1 MSIENFLLV
10 LSTSIT
16 GTLVAIGGIIT
27 FIYAFRRKN
36 RLIFLFSAMWLM
48 YAVFWFIDAA
58 AHYLYSI
65 PLMALA
71 IVPQLIGV
79 PCIIIFIELSRKEN
93 INPIKISILMII
105 EALVFIVTFYVPD
118 NWEIIPGYGIHNK
131 GILRISQV
139 IFLFYFMIF
148 YVLWSFQTWRKAPA
162 DLKRLTSYLLFG
174 STIFSIV
181 TGAMY
186 AIGTF
191 IRTFNAIGF
200 FFNGIGAFIT
210 ILVILKDPRIIYIL
224 PFKAYRILVVDTRA
238 SVALFK
244 YDWAKAGEVEE
255 NIFTMMFQAI
265 GNVLEDILK
274 KGDVQEIQMDQ
285 AVLLINHNK
294 ENSTVSVLI
303 ASKSSKS
310 LRYGLKRFN
319 EEFDAHF
326 RSNLEGSRKVSDFN
340 EGFKIVEQVFD
351 FVPSYKSEII
361 QSKTY
366 LRSGENG

>member
-1 MSIENFLLV
+1 MSIENLLLV
-10 LSTSIT
+10 LSTLIT

-79 PCIIIFIELSRKEN
+79 PCIIIFIELSTKEHVS
-93 INPIKISILMII
+93 PIKFSILIII
-105 EALVFIVTFYVPD
+105 EALVFIITFYVPN

-131 GILRISQV
+131 GILRIVQ
-139 IFLFYFMIF
+139 IIYLFYFMIF
-148 YVLWSFQTWRKAPA
+148 YVLWSFRTWRKAPA

-181 TGAMY
+181 TGVLY
-186 AIGTF
+186 AIGSL
-191 IRTFNAIGF
+191 IKTFNAIGF
-200 FFNGIGAFIT
+200 FINGIGAFIT

-224 PFKAYRILVVDTRA
+224 PFKAYRILVVDTIA

-255 NIFTMMFQAI
+255 NIFTMMIQAI
-265 GNVLEDILK
+265 GSVLDDILK
-274 KGDVQEIQMDQ
+274 KGDVQEIQMDR
-285 AVLLINHNK
+285 AVILINHNN
-294 ENSTVSVLI
+294 ENSIASVLI
-303 ASKSSKS
+303 ASEPSKS

-319 EEFDAHF
+319 EEFVTRFQSTLKD
-326 RSNLEGSRKVSDFN
+326 SRKISDFS
-340 EGFKIVEQVFD
+340 EALKIVEQVFD
-351 FVPSYKSEII
+351 FIPSYKSEII
-361 QSKTY
+361 
-366 LRSGENG
+366 

>member
-1 MSIENFLLV
+1 MSIENLLLV
-10 LSTSIT
+10 LSTLIT

-48 YAVFWFIDAA
+48 YAIFWFIDAA
-58 AHYLYSI
+58 AHFFYSI

-71 IVPQLIGV
+71 IIPQLIGI
-79 PCIIIFIELSRKEN
+79 PCIIIFIELSKKEHVS
-93 INPIKISILMII
+93 PIKISMLMII
-105 EALVFIVTFYVPD
+105 EALIFIITFYVPD

-131 GILRISQV
+131 GILRIAQ
-139 IFLFYFMIF
+139 IIYLFYFMIF
-148 YVLWSFQTWRKAPA
+148 YFLWSFHTWRKAPA
-162 DLKRLTSYLLFG
+162 DLKRLTSYLFIG
-174 STIFSIV
+174 SAIFSIV
-181 TGAMY
+181 TGVMY

-191 IRTFNAIGF
+191 IKTFNAIGF
-200 FFNGIGAFIT
+200 FVNGIGAFIT

-224 PFKAYRILVVDTRA
+224 PFKAYRILVVDTIA

-255 NIFTMMFQAI
+255 NIFTMMIQAI
-265 GNVLEDILK
+265 GSVLDDILK
-274 KGDVQEIQMDQ
+274 KGVVQEIQMDR

-294 ENSTVSVLI
+294 ENSIASVLI

-319 EEFDAHF
+319 EEFVRRF
-326 RSNLEGSRKVSDFN
+326 QRTLESSRKVSDFN
-340 EGFKIVEQVFD
+340 EGLKVVEQVFD

-361 QSKTY
+361 
-366 LRSGENG
+366 

>member
-1 MSIENFLLV
+1 MSIENLLLV

-16 GTLVAIGGIIT
+16 GTLVAIGGTIT
-27 FIYAFRRKN
+27 FIYAIRRKN

-79 PCIIIFIELSRKEN
+79 PCIIIFIELSTKEHVS
-93 INPIKISILMII
+93 PIKFSILMII
-105 EALVFIVTFYVPD
+105 EALVFIVTFYVPN

-131 GILRISQV
+131 GILRIMQ
-139 IFLFYFMIF
+139 IIYLFYFMIF
-148 YVLWSFQTWRKAPA
+148 YVLWSFHTWRKAPA

-181 TGAMY
+181 TGVLY
-186 AIGTF
+186 AIGSL
-191 IRTFNAIGF
+191 IKVFNAIGF
-200 FFNGIGAFIT
+200 FVNGIGAFIT
-210 ILVILKDPRIIYIL
+210 IMVILKDPRIIYIL
-224 PFKAYRILVVDTRA
+224 PFKAYRILVVDTIA

-255 NIFTMMFQAI
+255 NIFTMMIQAI
-265 GNVLEDILK
+265 GSVLDDILK
-274 KGDVQEIQMDQ
+274 KGDVQEIQMDR
-285 AVLLINHNK
+285 AVILINHNN
-294 ENSTVSVLI
+294 ENSIASVLI

-319 EEFDAHF
+319 EEFVTQF
-326 RSNLEGSRKVSDFN
+326 QKTLEDSRKVSDFV
-340 EGFKIVEQVFD
+340 EGSKIVEQVFG
-351 FVPSYKSEII
+351 FVPSYKNEII
-361 QSKTY
+361 
-366 LRSGENG
+366 

>member
-1 MSIENFLLV
+1 MSIENLLLV

-36 RLIFLFSAMWLM
+36 RLIFLFSAMWLS
-48 YAVFWFIDAA
+48 YALFWFIDAA
-58 AHYLYSI
+58 AHFFYSI

-71 IVPQLIGV
+71 IVPQLIGI
-79 PCIIIFIELSRKEN
+79 PCIIIFIELSRKEHVS
-93 INPIKISILMII
+93 PIKISILMII
-105 EALVFIVTFYVPD
+105 EALVFIITFYVPD

-131 GILRISQV
+131 GILRIAQ
-139 IFLFYFMIF
+139 IIYIFYFMIF
-148 YVLWSFQTWRKAPA
+148 YFLWSFHTWRKAPS

-181 TGAMY
+181 TGVMY
-186 AIGTF
+186 AIGSF
-191 IRTFNAIGF
+191 IKTFNAIGF
-200 FFNGIGAFIT
+200 FINGIGAFIT

-224 PFKAYRILVVDTRA
+224 PFKAYRILVVDTIA

-255 NIFTMMFQAI
+255 NIFTMMIQAI
-265 GNVLEDILK
+265 GSVLDDILK
-274 KGDVQEIQMDQ
+274 KGVVQEIQMDR

-294 ENSTVSVLI
+294 ENSIASVLI

-319 EEFDAHF
+319 EEFVRRF
-326 RSNLEGSRKVSDFN
+326 QKTLESSRKVSDFN
-340 EGFKIVEQVFD
+340 EGLKVVEQVFD
-351 FVPSYKSEII
+351 FVPSYKNEII
-361 QSKTY
+361 
-366 LRSGENG
+366 